1 MSYPIKL
8 ELIDDTQATELGV
21 FDLDSVDLGREPPA
35 GGVTLNSA
43 AVSRLHGQLKR
54 YANHWLYLD
63 CGSTN
68 GSWVNGVRVSP
79 NQYKIVRSGEIL
91 QLGDLGVQVTAVGK
105 LPKQNRSILVFSG
118 EVPVSEFE
126 VRDYGRALTV
136 GGSEA
141 DLVIPADLRD
151 APALFVERQ
160 GAKVVAVQA
169 AQDLPIFYNG
179 KRLEGQVELSH
190 NDTIKIGPFSL
201 LYQEGSQ
208 EAGSVTD
215 WLQENPELSAG
226 VVRRSAP
233 GKAQFGQLPS
243 PEDDAVDED
252 QPSDTSIVRRA
263 ASVGTTAARTPPTYV
278 FQAVEDRIVLF
289 FGFLMVLAVLLAVVW
304 WLVK

>member
-1 MSYPIKL
+1 MTYPIKL
-8 ELIDDTQATELGV
+8 ELIDDTQATELGI
-21 FDLDSVDLGREPPA
+21 FDLDCVDLGREPPA

-54 YANHWLYLD
+54 YANHWLYFD

-79 NQYKIVRSGEIL
+79 NQYKIVRSGEII
-91 QLGDLGVQVTAVGK
+91 QLGDLGVQLTAVGK

-118 EVPVSEFE
+118 ELPVSEFE

-201 LYQEGSQ
+201 VYQEGSP

-215 WLQENPELSAG
+215 WLEENPELSAG

-233 GKAQFGQLPS
+233 VKAQFGQMPS
-243 PEDDAVDED
+243 PEDDTAED

-263 ASVGTTAARTPPTYV
+263 ASVGTTATRTPPTYV